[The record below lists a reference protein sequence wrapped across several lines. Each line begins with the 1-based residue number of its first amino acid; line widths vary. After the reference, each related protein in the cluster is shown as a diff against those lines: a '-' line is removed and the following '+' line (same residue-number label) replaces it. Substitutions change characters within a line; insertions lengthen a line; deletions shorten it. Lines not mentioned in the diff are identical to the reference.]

1 MGRAKKDL
9 KPKSNK
15 KNWIKNNKR
24 IENNNKIL
32 KELLDANNSK

>member
-24 IENNNKIL
+24 IQENERIL
-32 KELLDANNSK
+32 KDVFESFKK

>member
-1 MGRAKKDL
+1 MGKAKKDL

-24 IENNNKIL
+24 IQENERIL
-32 KELLDANNSK
+32 KELINKK

>member
-24 IENNNKIL
+24 IQENERIL
-32 KELLDANNSK
+32 KEVFESFKK

>member
-15 KNWIKNNKR
+15 KNWTKNNKR
-24 IENNNKIL
+24 IQENERIL
-32 KELLDANNSK
+32 RDIFESFKK

>member
-1 MGRAKKDL
+1 MGRVKKDL

-24 IENNNKIL
+24 IQENERIL
-32 KELLDANNSK
+32 KDVFESFKK

>member
-24 IENNNKIL
+24 IQENERIL
-32 KELLDANNSK
+32 KDIFESFKK

>member
-1 MGRAKKDL
+1 MGKAKKDL

-24 IENNNKIL
+24 IQENERIL
-32 KELLDANNSK
+32 KDVFESFKK